1 MHKKSFGQKVFS
13 RYFFIFL
20 VKLRIDAPVAQL
32 DRVAVFET
40 VGCRFESC
48 QAHQPSLLRSYGWQA
63 IFLNDLVF
71 NISTY
76 ECASVF
82 GKLMVNFG
90 EEEGNSV

>member
-1 MHKKSFGQKVFS
+1 
-13 RYFFIFL
+13 
-20 VKLRIDAPVAQL
+20 
-32 DRVAVFET
+32 
-40 VGCRFESC
+40 
-48 QAHQPSLLRSYGWQA
+48 
-63 IFLNDLVF
+63 VF